1 MGVNGLGSRFLFARW
16 FSVNHFVRVQLGDSV
31 LAVVVT
37 DLAEL
42 LKDLGLSFFRS
53 FLVTLCDA
61 FEIFPFRFRTHKT
74 PYGLGKV

>member
-16 FSVNHFVRVQLGDSV
+16 FSVNRFVRVQLGDSV

-42 LKDLGLSFFRS
+42 REDPGFILF
-53 FLVTLCDA
+53 
-61 FEIFPFRFRTHKT
+61 
-74 PYGLGKV
+74 